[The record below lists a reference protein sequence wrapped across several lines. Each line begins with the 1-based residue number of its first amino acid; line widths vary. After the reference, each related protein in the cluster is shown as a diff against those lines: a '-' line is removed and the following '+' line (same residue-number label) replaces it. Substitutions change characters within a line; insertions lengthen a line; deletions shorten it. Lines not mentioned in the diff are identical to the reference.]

1 MHIKD
6 IEKQI
11 EELRKKI
18 EYHNYR
24 YYVLDDPEISD
35 PEYDRLLNKLK
46 ELEDKYPQFKSPYS
60 PTQKI
65 GGPPLKEF
73 VQRAHTLPMYSL
85 DNVFSKKEWNEYV
98 ARIQKMLPGEEINF
112 WVDPKLDGLAIEIIY
127 ENGRYL
133 AAATRGD
140 GFIGEDVS
148 ENVKTIKN
156 VPLILKSSANLP
168 SYLEVRGEVVITKK
182 DFLKLNQK
190 QLEKNLRPF
199 ANSRNAAAGSI
210 RQLDPK
216 VTASRPLRF
225 FAYGIGTIRWGPDSK
240 VQLSTQ
246 KQIMEMLFEFGFNT
260 VPEARLCL
268 TPEEVIDYFQLLEAK
283 KEDFLYEIDGV
294 VSKVNSL
301 EQQKRLG
308 ATAKSPRW
316 AIAIKFKAEQGETL
330 LKDIKVQVGRTGV
343 LTPVAILEPVEIGGV
358 VVKRATLHND
368 DEIRA
373 KDLKIGDWVIVQRA
387 GNVIPE
393 VVRPIKEKRT
403 GKEREFVFP
412 KRCPVCNSQVI
423 RLEDEVHYRCIN
435 VSCPAKLKRGMI
447 HFVSKSGLDIH
458 GLGERWVEIL
468 VDRGIIKDFADLF
481 LLKKEDIIH
490 LDRMGDKL
498 AENIINAIDEA
509 KKRATLNKF
518 IAALGIRFVGEQT
531 AKTLAEHFKSLDEL
545 SAASVEEL
553 KSIRDIG
560 DEVAA
565 SIYSFFNNP
574 ENKRLL
580 EKF

>member
-1 MHIKD
+1 
-6 IEKQI
+6 
-11 EELRKKI
+11 
-18 EYHNYR
+18 
-24 YYVLDDPEISD
+24 
-35 PEYDRLLNKLK
+35 
-46 ELEDKYPQFKSPYS
+46 
-60 PTQKI
+60 
-65 GGPPLKEF
+65 
-73 VQRAHTLPMYSL
+73 
-85 DNVFSKKEWNEYV
+85 
-98 ARIQKMLPGEEINF
+98 
-112 WVDPKLDGLAIEIIY
+112 
-127 ENGRYL
+127 
-133 AAATRGD
+133 
-140 GFIGEDVS
+140 
-148 ENVKTIKN
+148 
-156 VPLILKSSANLP
+156 
-168 SYLEVRGEVVITKK
+168 
-182 DFLKLNQK
+182 
-190 QLEKNLRPF
+190 
-199 ANSRNAAAGSI
+199 
-210 RQLDPK
+210 
-216 VTASRPLRF
+216 
-225 FAYGIGTIRWGPDSK
+225 
-240 VQLSTQ
+240 
-246 KQIMEMLFEFGFNT
+246 
-260 VPEARLCL
+260 
-268 TPEEVIDYFQLLEAK
+268 
-283 KEDFLYEIDGV
+283 
-294 VSKVNSL
+294 
-301 EQQKRLG
+301 LG

-580 EKF
+580 EKFKKLGLWPKMEGEKSSSLNSKIKGKTFVFTGKLKNFSRSRAKQLVEKAGGRVVSSVSKMIDFVVVGEDPGSKYKKAQELGVKILNEEEFIDLLSS